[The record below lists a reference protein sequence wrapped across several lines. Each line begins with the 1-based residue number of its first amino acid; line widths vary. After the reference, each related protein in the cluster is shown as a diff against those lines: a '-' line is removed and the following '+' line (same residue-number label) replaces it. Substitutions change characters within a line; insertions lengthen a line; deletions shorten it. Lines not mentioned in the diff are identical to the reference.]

1 MKIRREGCADI
12 RYGSFENNKIK
23 NNIMLARI
31 FHRVS
36 AARASQAGVATR
48 RAQWWR
54 RRHI

>member
-48 RAQWWR
+48 RAQ
-54 RRHI
+54 